1 VRRVP
6 TSTSGLHPD
15 PLEWLAR
22 LTRALRAEGLE
33 CALTETVGAAGAIG
47 QLDVNDPI
55 DLFNGLKA
63 VFLADA
69 SQAEAFDR
77 CFWRLW
83 YGDEERLQPKPVHPQ
98 APGQNPGPADGGP
111 GSGPGRQATD
121 AVPGSG
127 PPDRGHE
134 AAAPDRPHVRLGVT
148 YSPVEA
154 IAQRSFGGVNEAE
167 LREFDHWLD
176 RLMVRLAARRSRRLE
191 PGRRRGVIDVRRS
204 LKDAPRHDGELIR
217 LARRRRRIDRPRVV
231 LLCDVSGS
239 MERYSRF
246 LVRFLLASGRVRDME
261 TFAFSTRLTRLTT
274 WLSRARVDDALETL
288 RTRDWSSGTRIGE
301 SLTAFVTGHGRTMLG
316 QRTVVII
323 LSDGLDQGEVEP
335 LVRAMRAIHRKA
347 RKVIWLNPLL
357 ESSRYA
363 PEARGMRAALPY
375 VDEFASGHSLEAL
388 ARLPELIRL

>member
-1 VRRVP
+1 MKEASP
-6 TSTSGLHPD
+6 SPSGLGVD
-15 PLEWLAR
+15 PLEWLSR
-22 LTRALRAEGLE
+22 LARALRGEGLE
-33 CALTETVGAAGAIG
+33 CALTETLGAAGALAH
-47 QLDVNDPI
+47 LDPDDPI
-55 DLFNGLKA
+55 DLYNGLKSIFT
-63 VFLADA
+63 VDA
-69 SQAEAFDR
+69 SQSEAFDR

-83 YGDEERLQPKPVHPQ
+83 YGDEERLQPHPVRPEVSGQ
-98 APGQNPGPADGGP
+98 DAP
-111 GSGPGRQATD
+111 AT
-121 AVPGSG
+121 
-127 PPDRGHE
+127 
-134 AAAPDRPHVRLGVT
+134 AAAPGSASGGRLEGSAAEAGPSETGSSRGDPDRPRVRLGVT

-154 IAQRSFGGVNEAE
+154 NARRSFAGVNEAE
-167 LREFDHWLD
+167 LREFDRWID

-191 PGRRRGVIDVRRS
+191 PARRRGVIDVRRS
-204 LKDAPRHDGELIR
+204 LKDAPHHDGELIR

-246 LVRFLLASGRVRDME
+246 LVRFLLASGRVPNIE

-274 WLSRARVDDALETL
+274 GLSRGNVDDALEAL
-288 RTRDWSSGTRIGE
+288 RVRDWSSGTRIGE
-301 SLTAFVTGHGRTMLG
+301 SLSAFLTGYGRSMLG

-335 LVRAMRAIHRKA
+335 LVRAMRTIQRKA

>member
-1 VRRVP
+1 
-6 TSTSGLHPD
+6 
-15 PLEWLAR
+15 
-22 LTRALRAEGLE
+22 
-33 CALTETVGAAGAIG
+33 LTETVGAADAIG

-55 DLFNGLKA
+55 DLFHGLKA
-63 VFLADA
+63 VFVADV
-69 SQAEAFDR
+69 SQAEAFDL

-83 YGDEERLQPKPVHPQ
+83 RGDEERLQPRPVQPQ
-98 APGQNPGPADGGP
+98 ALGQDPGPAEGGRGSATVGRPMDPTP
-111 GSGPGRQATD
+111 GAGL
-121 AVPGSG
+121 
-127 PPDRGHE
+127 PDRGRE
-134 AAAPDRPHVRLGVT
+134 EVAPDRSREWLGLT
-148 YSPVEA
+148 YSPIEA
-154 IAQRSFGGVNEAE
+154 IARRSFGGVNESE
-167 LREFDHWLD
+167 LREFDHWMD

-246 LVRFLLASGRVRDME
+246 LVRFLLASGRIPDME
-261 TFAFSTRLTRLTT
+261 TFAFSTHLTRLTT
-274 WLSRARVDDALETL
+274 WLSRARIDDALEAL
-288 RTRDWSSGTRIGE
+288 RTSDWSSGTRIGE
-301 SLTAFVTGHGRTMLG
+301 SLAAFLAEYGRTMLG

-335 LVRAMRAIHRKA
+335 LVRAMRAIRRKA

-357 ESSRYA
+357 ESSRYV

-388 ARLPELIRL
+388 ARLLDLIRL

>member
-1 VRRVP
+1 MKGA
-6 TSTSGLHPD
+6 STAAAGPPYD

-22 LTRALRAEGLE
+22 LARALRGEGFE
-33 CALTETVGAAGAIG
+33 CALTETVGAADAFG
-47 QLDVNDPI
+47 QLDADDPI
-55 DLFNGLKA
+55 DLFFGLKA
-63 VFLADA
+63 VFISDA
-69 SQAEAFDR
+69 SQAGTFDR
-77 CFWRLW
+77 CFWTLW
-83 YGDEERLQPKPVHPQ
+83 YGDEERLQPGAIRPETAGPDEGSATGTGRSAAGAPPQ
-98 APGQNPGPADGGP
+98 EPDPGAGPAD
-111 GSGPGRQATD
+111 
-121 AVPGSG
+121 
-127 PPDRGHE
+127 PDRRDAEPTG
-134 AAAPDRPHVRLGVT
+134 PRLGVS
-148 YSPVEA
+148 YSPHEA
-154 IAQRSFGGVNEAE
+154 IARRSFEGVAESE
-167 LREFDHWLD
+167 LREFDQWMD
-176 RLMVRLAARRSRRLE
+176 RLMVRLAERRSRRLQ
-191 PGRRRGVIDVRRS
+191 PGRRRGWIDVRRS
-204 LKDAPRHDGELIR
+204 LQDLPRHDGELIR

-246 LVRFLLASGRVRDME
+246 LVRFLLASGRVPDME

-274 WLSRARVDDALETL
+274 WFSRARVDDALGVL
-288 RTRDWSSGTRIGE
+288 RARGWSSGTRIGE
-301 SLTAFVTGHGRTMLG
+301 SLAAFLEGYGRTMLG

-335 LVRAMRAIHRKA
+335 LVRAMRAIQRKA

>member
-1 VRRVP
+1 L
-6 TSTSGLHPD
+6 GH
-15 PLEWLAR
+15 
-22 LTRALRAEGLE
+22 
-33 CALTETVGAAGAIG
+33 
-47 QLDVNDPI
+47 LDADDPI
-55 DLFNGLKA
+55 DLVNGLKS
-63 VFLADA
+63 VFTVDA
-69 SQAEAFDR
+69 TQAEAFDR

-83 YGDEERLQPKPVHPQ
+83 YGDEERFQPSPVRPEALGQ
-98 APGQNPGPADGGP
+98 GATAAEVAPGSARGARPEGATSEAGPSDPNPGALD
-111 GSGPGRQATD
+111 
-121 AVPGSG
+121 
-127 PPDRGHE
+127 
-134 AAAPDRPHVRLGVT
+134 PDRPRVRLGVT

-154 IAQRSFGGVNEAE
+154 IARRSFAGVSEAE
-167 LREFDHWLD
+167 LREFDRWID
-176 RLMVRLAARRSRRLE
+176 RLMVRLAERRSRRLE

-246 LVRFLLASGRVRDME
+246 LVRFLLASGRVPNIE

-274 WLSRARVDDALETL
+274 WLSRGRVDDALDAL
-288 RTRDWSSGTRIGE
+288 RARDWSSGTRIGE
-301 SLTAFVTGHGRTMLG
+301 SLGAFLAGYGRSMLG

-335 LVRAMRAIHRKA
+335 LVRAMRTIQRKA

-363 PEARGMRAALPY
+363 PEARGMSAALPY